1 MSTMKLPANY
11 ASISEEEMVYLDG
24 GASDAYNSFLNIG
37 VQRHCPHLLRCKLH
51 HQQCQRDLPVLPDSG
66 RSAEELLI
74 RLLFSSVFQE
84 LSPMWGQFFLF
95 LTHFNRLHQKKQF
108 FFGFGKK
115 MHGKG
120 IFVTLLL
127 RILC

>member
-1 MSTMKLPANY
+1 MKRHFGKWLTAAALAVGCTVMTAN
-11 ASISEEEMVYLDG
+11 AFADI
-24 GASDAYNSFLNIG
+24 
-37 VQRHCPHLLRCKLH
+37 
-51 HQQCQRDLPVLPDSG
+51 
-66 RSAEELLI
+66 LI

-84 LSPMWGQFFLF
+84 LSPLWGQFFLF

>member
-1 MSTMKLPANY
+1 MRTVLFVFNAFS
-11 ASISEEEMVYLDG
+11 V
-24 GASDAYNSFLNIG
+24 
-37 VQRHCPHLLRCKLH
+37 RC
-51 HQQCQRDLPVLPDSG
+51 
-66 RSAEELLI
+66 
-74 RLLFSSVFQE
+74 
-84 LSPMWGQFFLF
+84 
-95 LTHFNRLHQKKQF
+95 NRLHQKKQF

>member
-1 MSTMKLPANY
+1 L
-11 ASISEEEMVYLDG
+11 
-24 GASDAYNSFLNIG
+24 
-37 VQRHCPHLLRCKLH
+37 
-51 HQQCQRDLPVLPDSG
+51 
-66 RSAEELLI
+66 
-74 RLLFSSVFQE
+74 
-84 LSPMWGQFFLF
+84 WGQFFLF

-115 MHGKG
+115 MHEKG